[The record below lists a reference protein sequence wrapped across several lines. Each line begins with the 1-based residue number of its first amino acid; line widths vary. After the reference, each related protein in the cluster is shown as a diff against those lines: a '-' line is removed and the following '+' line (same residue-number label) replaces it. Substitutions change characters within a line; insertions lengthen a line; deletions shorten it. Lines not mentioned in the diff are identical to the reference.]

1 MRLVVAKEPLRWIL
15 KWAQR
20 ALNVCGIVLLG
31 YYGFAVVDSWIF
43 QRREGRELDR
53 QLRDPRSASQGTPLP
68 EPSTSPQAA
77 PAAAQDGLIGRIEI
91 PRLLLSAVVIEG
103 IDATTLRRAVGHIPG
118 TALPGQAGNVGL
130 AGHRD
135 TFFSPLKDL
144 RIKDEI
150 QFQTLKGHFKY
161 EVEWLKVVEP
171 ENVGVLAPS
180 GENVLTLV
188 TCYPFYYV
196 GPAPQRWI
204 VRARQ
209 VGKSMQALRRASFP
223 GWTLETEAAIM
234 GRWE

>member
-1 MRLVVAKEPLRWIL
+1 MKLAVGKEPLRRIL

-20 ALNVCGIVLLG
+20 ALNACGILLLG
-31 YYGFAVVDSWIF
+31 YYGFAMVDSWIF
-43 QRREGRELDR
+43 QRREGMELDR
-53 QLRDPRSASQGTPLP
+53 QRSNPRSASEGTPQP
-68 EPSTSPQAA
+68 GSSTSPQAA
-77 PAAAQDGLIGRIEI
+77 PAAAQNGPLGRIEI
-91 PRLLLSAVVIEG
+91 PRLRLSAVVIEG
-103 IDATTLRRAVGHIPG
+103 IDKTTLRRAVGHIPG
-118 TALPGQAGNVGL
+118 TALPGEPGNVGV

-135 TFFSPLKDL
+135 TFFHPLKDL
-144 RIKDEI
+144 RIQDEI
-150 QFQTLKGHFKY
+150 QFSTLKGNLKY

-171 ENVGVLAPS
+171 DNVGVLAPA

-209 VGKSMQALRRASFP
+209 VGKIMQAFRRASFP

-234 GRWE
+234 DRWE